1 VGRTD
6 HRFSNASGVAIAQA
20 KASAAHEAAAEIAR
34 QLPSDGLAM
43 VLVFLS
49 PYYDPHE
56 FIAEIAAFLGTTPVF
71 GCTTAGELAPDGWGD
86 NSVVAL
92 GFSSEDF
99 SVVARPLPDL
109 SHFRV
114 EDGRRTWTE
123 LRQELTRCSS
133 EAEGQNCFGLLLI
146 DGLCRREEAVM
157 SAIYASLDNIPV
169 VGGSAGDGLRFEK
182 TWVFYDGEAHSDAA
196 ILILLKTALPFR
208 LFKCDNFEPTA
219 TKMVVTEA
227 DVERRVVKEINAEPA
242 AEEYSRAVGIMDTK
256 LDAFSFASHPVL
268 VRVGG
273 AYYARSIQ
281 RMNPD
286 GSLSFFCAIDEGMVL
301 TAAQPRNPIGAMHDL
316 FAETRDEIGDV
327 AIYIG
332 FECVLRR
339 LDAEQHQFA
348 RDISELY
355 RNNNVV
361 GFHTYGEQY
370 RSMHVNQT
378 LTGVAIGKRP
388 QPS

>member
-1 VGRTD
+1 
-6 HRFSNASGVAIAQA
+6 
-20 KASAAHEAAAEIAR
+20 
-34 QLPSDGLAM
+34 M

-56 FIAEIAAFLGTTPVF
+56 FIAETALVLGSVPVF
-71 GCTTAGELAPDGWGD
+71 GCTTAGELSPDGWGD

-92 GFSSEDF
+92 GFAAADF
-99 SVVARPLPDL
+99 SIVARPLPDL
-109 SHFRV
+109 GSFRV
-114 EDGRRTWTE
+114 EDGRRICTE
-123 LRQELTRCSS
+123 LRHESARCSPD
-133 EAEGQNCFGLLLI
+133 AGGQNCFGLLLI

-182 TWVFYDGEAHSDAA
+182 TWVFYDGQAHSDSA

-208 LFKCDNFEPTA
+208 LFKCDNFEPTT

-281 RMNPD
+281 QMNPD

-327 AIYIG
+327 SIYIG

-348 RDISELY
+348 RDMSELY

-388 QPS
+388 RPS

>member
-6 HRFSNASGVAIAQA
+6 HRFSNASGIAVAQA
-20 KASAAHEAAAEIAR
+20 KTSAAREAAADIAR

-49 PYYDPHE
+49 PHYDPHE
-56 FIAEIAAFLGTTPVF
+56 FIAEIARFLKNIPVF

-92 GFSSEDF
+92 GFSAEDF
-99 SVVARPLPDL
+99 SIVARPLPDL
-109 SHFRV
+109 SNFRI
-114 EDGRRTWTE
+114 EDGRRTGSE
-123 LRQELTRCSS
+123 LRQELTRCSP
-133 EAEGQNCFGLLLI
+133 EAEGQSSFGLLLI

-208 LFKCDNFEPTA
+208 LFKCDNFEPTT